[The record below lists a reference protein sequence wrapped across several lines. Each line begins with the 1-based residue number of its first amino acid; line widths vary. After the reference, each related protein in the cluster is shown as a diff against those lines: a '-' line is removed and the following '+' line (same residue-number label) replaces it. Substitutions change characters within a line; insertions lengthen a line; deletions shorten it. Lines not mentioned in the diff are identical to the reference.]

1 MALFRVVHNVL
12 MTLRLKKGCVSPD
25 ILSVQMLL
33 DIRKMAN
40 ESLHARVWI
49 MKEKLRR
56 LSPEAQKSDW
66 HGLAVAKDKM
76 MNAVAS

>member
-1 MALFRVVHNVL
+1 

-49 MKEKLRR
+49 TKNKLLRM
-56 LSPEAQKSDW
+56 SPDAQKSDW
-66 HGLAVAKDKM
+66 HGLAVDKDQM
-76 MNAVAS
+76 LNAVVA